1 MCSCKNEARVANYC
15 NYKLSRDIE
24 KNLGPPTYVDP
35 NKIIVASYS
44 QGNELV
50 FGQNAGQQCVAM
62 SLCSLIY
69 NDTQGISSANDL
81 IQIMNIG
88 NQLYSSLSQL
98 ARRAHLMQSEL
109 PTALNVFD
117 TDYQLEYS
125 ESYSGTVHQEIAIEG
140 YQYCTSLPRAFESLI
155 FESYTNFILIVGC
168 ITVIVIWSL
177 KYLILMLEICMIE
190 GSLKVHVPFS
200 KYCLLIVKCI
210 IFRVYITMIY
220 LK

>member
-1 MCSCKNEARVANYC
+1 M
-15 NYKLSRDIE
+15 E
-24 KNLGPPTYVDP
+24 KNPGPPTYVDP
-35 NKIIVASYS
+35 NKTIVASYS

-155 FESYTNFILIVGC
+155 FESYTNFILTVRC
-168 ITVIVIWSL
+168 ITNSNMGFKIFDSHVR
-177 KYLILMLEICMIE
+177 YLHGRGQPQGTCVL
-190 GSLKVHVPFS
+190 LKVPSLDSLVHYF
-200 KYCLLIVKCI
+200 
-210 IFRVYITMIY
+210 
-220 LK
+220 

>member
-1 MCSCKNEARVANYC
+1 MRHGKNP
-15 NYKLSRDIE
+15 
-24 KNLGPPTYVDP
+24 GPPTYVDP
-35 NKIIVASYS
+35 NKTIVASYS
-44 QGNELV
+44 QGNESV

-125 ESYSGTVHQEIAIEG
+125 ESYSSTVHQEIVIEG
-140 YQYCTSLPRAFESLI
+140 YQHCTVLPRAFELVI
-155 FESYTNFILIVGC
+155 FESYTNFILTVGC
-168 ITVIVIWSL
+168 ITVIVIWGS
-177 KYLILMLEICMIE
+177 KYLILM
-190 GSLKVHVPFS
+190 
-200 KYCLLIVKCI
+200 
-210 IFRVYITMIY
+210 
-220 LK
+220 

>member
-1 MCSCKNEARVANYC
+1 
-15 NYKLSRDIE
+15 
-24 KNLGPPTYVDP
+24 
-35 NKIIVASYS
+35 
-44 QGNELV
+44 
-50 FGQNAGQQCVAM
+50 
-62 SLCSLIY
+62 
-69 NDTQGISSANDL
+69 
-81 IQIMNIG
+81 
-88 NQLYSSLSQL
+88 
-98 ARRAHLMQSEL
+98 MQSEL

-140 YQYCTSLPRAFESLI
+140 YQYCATLQRAFESLI